1 MEQSIQKNRVVQIIV
16 ALFIVI
22 IFGVVYFSTI
32 NLFKKEGESVV
43 TEFTSGDNENHNYV
57 QVDARLVSVDP
68 IKGDLI
74 TRLTYT
80 PNGDLIGEDGITL
93 SRDIY
98 LDLNST
104 TGKTEIIF
112 KKGERMNPTDVTV
125 SLYDGYVMD
134 YPFDSYSADL
144 SIALSAMADES
155 EADEK
160 GYYGIPMTVDFFGA
174 LAGYKILAE
183 EDALNEIGYR
193 EIYVSISR
201 SNSVLFFSIF
211 NMGMQWLLALSALL
225 AMYTWVIRG
234 RKIEVTMFGWMGA
247 LLFAL
252 IPLRNA
258 MPNVPPF
265 GALADYLAFFWA
277 EFFVV
282 ISLIISLVT
291 WAFFR
296 AQK

>member
-1 MEQSIQKNRVVQIIV
+1 MEKPKGNIRVVQIVV
-16 ALFIVI
+16 ALVVII

-32 NLFKKEGESVV
+32 NLFKKEGESVM
-43 TEFTSGDNENHNYV
+43 TEFTSGNNEDPNFV
-57 QVDARLVSVDP
+57 QIDARLVSVDP
-68 IKGDLI
+68 IKGDLL
-74 TRLTYT
+74 TRLTFI
-80 PNGDLIGEDGITL
+80 PNGNLIGEDGVTL

-112 KKGERMNPTDVTV
+112 KQGERMNPADVTIG
-125 SLYDGYVMD
+125 LYDGYVMD

-144 SIALSAMADES
+144 LVGLSALADET
-155 EADEK
+155 EGEQQ
-160 GYYGIPMTVDFFGA
+160 GYIAIPMAIDFFGA

-183 EDALNEIGYR
+183 QDTLNEIGYR
-193 EIYVSISR
+193 EIYVTISR
-201 SNSVLFFSIF
+201 SNSVLFFAIF
-211 NMGMQWLLALSALL
+211 NMAMQWLLALSALL

-277 EFFVV
+277 EFLVV